1 MGQAPLSNRRGS
13 QHALLIRRLF
23 AQRRA
28 AFVAFLLLWFLL
40 LQGTSVFLIL
50 SLYRKGR
57 GVAVR
62 LSAQAFAN
70 GAVRCHGSGGS
81 SPSPGLNH
89 NFSSCWRSRLIRQW
103 ASAAALGFRALCF
116 CFNEKVF
123 PREGW
128 ELGGWF
134 VPLGSTPFGKAFAD
148 HILTKKKK
156 VKSKLLVNKV
166 KRHPL
171 LGPQWKMDSLV
182 T

>member
-1 MGQAPLSNRRGS
+1 MGKAPLSNRRGS
-13 QHALLIRRLF
+13 QHTLLIRRLF

-28 AFVAFLLLWFLL
+28 ALVAFLLLWFLL

-70 GAVRCHGSGGS
+70 GAARCHGSVGS
-81 SPSPGLNH
+81 GPSPGLNH
-89 NFSSCWRSRLIRQW
+89 NFSSWWRSRLIRQW
-103 ASAAALGFRALCF
+103 AGAAALSFRALCF

-123 PREGW
+123 QGEGW

-134 VPLGSTPFGKAFAD
+134 VPLGSTPFGKAFAN
-148 HILTKKKK
+148 HILMRKKK
-156 VKSKLLVNKV
+156 S
-166 KRHPL
+166 
-171 LGPQWKMDSLV
+171 
-182 T
+182 

>member
-1 MGQAPLSNRRGS
+1 MGKAPLSNRRGS

-28 AFVAFLLLWFLL
+28 ALVAFLLLWFLL

-70 GAVRCHGSGGS
+70 GAARCYGSVGSG
-81 SPSPGLNH
+81 PSPGLNH
-89 NFSSCWRSRLIRQW
+89 NFSSWWRSRLIRQW
-103 ASAAALGFRALCF
+103 ARAAALSFRALCF

-123 PREGW
+123 QGEGW
-128 ELGGWF
+128 ELGGRF
-134 VPLGSTPFGKAFAD
+134 VPLGSIPFGKAFAD
-148 HILTKKKK
+148 HILMRKKK
-156 VKSKLLVNKV
+156 VKSKLLFNKV
-166 KRHPL
+166 KSHPL
-171 LGPQWKMDSLV
+171 GPAVKLDSLV

>member
-1 MGQAPLSNRRGS
+1 MGKAPLSNRRGS

-28 AFVAFLLLWFLL
+28 ALVAFLLLWFLL

-70 GAVRCHGSGGS
+70 GAARCHGSVGS
-81 SPSPGLNH
+81 GPSPGLNH
-89 NFSSCWRSRLIRQW
+89 NFSSWWRSRLIRQW
-103 ASAAALGFRALCF
+103 APAAALSFRALCF

-123 PREGW
+123 QGEGW

-148 HILTKKKK
+148 HILMRKNKKLNPSSSSIK
-156 VKSKLLVNKV
+156 
-166 KRHPL
+166 
-171 LGPQWKMDSLV
+171 
-182 T
+182 